1 MLTDVW
7 QMKGGAKPCL
17 VYDSFETLMSPLEA
31 DTQAPGGRDRRGLCY
46 LERLKMVKK
55 KRLADEI
62 DDDSPVQDTII
73 TWYTTCFSLVNDEEY
88 IIVWLTNYPFS
99 SKRK

>member
-1 MLTDVW
+1 
-7 QMKGGAKPCL
+7 MKP
-17 VYDSFETLMSPLEA
+17 
-31 DTQAPGGRDRRGLCY
+31 
-46 LERLKMVKK
+46 KMVKK
-55 KRLADEI
+55 KRGADEI
-62 DDDSPVQDTII
+62 DDPSPVRSTII

>member
-17 VYDSFETLMSPLEA
+17 VYDSFETLMRPVKLTIRHLEA
-31 DTQAPGGRDRRGLCY
+31 GIGGLCY
-46 LERLKMVKK
+46 LERLEMVKK
-55 KRLADEI
+55 KRGADEI
-62 DDDSPVQDTII
+62 DDPSPVRSTII
-73 TWYTTCFSLVNDEEY
+73 TWYTTCFSLVNDQEY